1 MKKLLSLFMTAIFA
15 TLFLASCESTKTA
28 TATAGDQNK
37 SDCQFEF
44 GADVSAY
51 FLGETYLNNLVRF
64 DGEKHFAETNTVTF
78 APKARNA
85 DWHTHGEMYVIGV
98 AGEGIYQEEGKEPV
112 IIKKGD
118 VIHIPAGVRHIHGAT
133 DNSWFQQIVIYD
145 KNWQDA
151 ERQGE

>member
-1 MKKLLSLFMTAIFA
+1 MKKILSILISMAFFA

-28 TATAGDQNK
+28 TAATGDQNK
-37 SDCQFEF
+37 SDCQFDF

-51 FLGETYLNNLVRF
+51 FSGETHLNNLVPF
-64 DGEKHFAETNTVTF
+64 DGEKHFAETNLITF

-118 VIHIPAGVRHIHGAT
+118 VVHISAGVRHIHGAT
-133 DNSWFQQIVIYD
+133 DDSWFQQIVIYD
-145 KNWQDA
+145 KNWK
-151 ERQGE
+151 QGE

>member
-1 MKKLLSLFMTAIFA
+1 MKKAQSFFSAMALSSALLALSLTGCA
-15 TLFLASCESTKTA
+15 STKTA
-28 TATAGDQNK
+28 AASDQNK
-37 SDCQFEF
+37 GDCKFEF
-44 GADVSAY
+44 GANVSAY

-118 VIHIPAGVRHIHGAT
+118 VVHIPAGVRHIHGAT
-133 DNSWFQQIVIYD
+133 EDSWFQQIVIYD
-145 KNWQDA
+145 KNWK
-151 ERQGE
+151 QGE

>member
-1 MKKLLSLFMTAIFA
+1 MKKSLSLFIAAFFA
-15 TLFLASCESTKTA
+15 TVFLASCASTKTVSA
-28 TATAGDQNK
+28 SSDQNK
-37 SDCQFEF
+37 SDCKFDF
-44 GADVSAY
+44 GANVSAY

-98 AGEGIYQEEGKEPV
+98 AGEGFYQEEGKEPV

-118 VIHIPAGVRHIHGAT
+118 VVHIPAGVRHIHGAT
-133 DNSWFQQIVIYD
+133 DDSCFQQIVIYD
-145 KNWQDA
+145 KNWK
-151 ERQGE
+151 QGE